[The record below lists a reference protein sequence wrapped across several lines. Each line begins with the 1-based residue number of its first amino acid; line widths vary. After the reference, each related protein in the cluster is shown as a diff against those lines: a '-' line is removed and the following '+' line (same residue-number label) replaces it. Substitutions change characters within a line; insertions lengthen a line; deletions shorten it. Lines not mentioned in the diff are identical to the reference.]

1 MRDVHPLARL
11 AAALLAACALHAG
24 AAPFAA
30 NIGGERVVLDSL
42 PGLSDALPLGSP
54 RVQEVAESLTSASN
68 RILLFALTDGDIRR
82 FTAGERTDFKRYML
96 LATPNHL
103 ERERVSAAQ
112 FKLLIDDAQ
121 RDTGKTPAEIADYA
135 KYMDDRPHGQP
146 TVLAELKRT
155 PEVYSVLVG
164 ARVPETGGWLS
175 KAQYLI
181 TSTTFLLLR
190 NKALSLSVYSNYDGP
205 QDVEWIRFV
214 TERWV
219 ETLQRLNAR

>member
-1 MRDVHPLARL
+1 MLGVHPLASL
-11 AAALLAACALHAG
+11 AAALLAACALNAG
-24 AAPFAA
+24 AVPFAA
-30 NIGGERVVLDSL
+30 NIGGERVVLDSV
-42 PGLSDALPLGSP
+42 PGLTDALPLGSP

-68 RILLFALTDGDIRR
+68 RILLFALTDADIRR
-82 FTAGERTDFKRYML
+82 FNVGERTDFKRYML

-103 ERERVSAAQ
+103 ERERVSAEQ
-112 FKLLIDDAQ
+112 FRLLIDDAQ
-121 RDTGKTPAEIADYA
+121 RDTGKPADIKDYA
-135 KYMDDRPHGQP
+135 KHMDDRAEGQP

-155 PEVYSVLVG
+155 PEMYSVLLG
-164 ARVPETGGWLS
+164 ARVPGSGGFFA

-181 TSTTFLLLR
+181 TTTTFLLVR

-205 QDVEWIRFV
+205 QDIEWIRFV